1 MESKINIPIPEE
13 VAAYLSGYADLSA
26 MGSKIVSTAETSEIT
41 LSPAVTAC
49 INLERINN
57 IRYINKFFEHINQ
70 QLENESIFI
79 GCVETLSARQA
90 RKKIGKVPIL
100 GNIHFLVEF
109 IFLRASPKIFGLKKI
124 YFSITKGKKRLLSK
138 AETLG
143 RLVCCGF
150 DIVDYHSINGIL
162 YFVVK
167 KVREPKYDMNP
178 SYGLLYKMPRIG
190 KGGKMI
196 GVYKLRTMH
205 PYAEYL
211 QDYVV
216 RENGYNA
223 CGKPAADFRLTP
235 WGKFLRKYWLDE
247 LPQLLNLL
255 KGELKLVGVR
265 PVSKSYFQ
273 DIPEDLKELR
283 LTQRP
288 GCIPPYVALNVNG
301 DVSSVQQAEMHYL
314 HEKSHHPYKT
324 DTVYLMRAIFN
335 ILIKR
340 KRSA

>member
-1 MESKINIPIPEE
+1 MQREIHTQIPEE
-13 VAAYLSGYADLSA
+13 VAGYLSEFADISA
-26 MGSKIVSTAETSEIT
+26 TGSTVISTAETSEIL
-41 LSPAVTAC
+41 LSPDVDTC

-70 QLENESIFI
+70 QLKNDSIFI
-79 GCVETLSARQA
+79 GCVETLSARKA
-90 RKKIGKVPIL
+90 RKKIGRVPVL
-100 GNIHFLVEF
+100 GNIHFLIEF
-109 IFLRASPKIFGLKKI
+109 IFLRASPKIFLLKKV

-143 RLVCCGF
+143 RLVSCGF

-167 KVREPKYDMNP
+167 KVREPQYDMNP

-190 KGGKMI
+190 KGGKII
-196 GVYKLRTMH
+196 GVYKFRTMH

-216 RENGYNA
+216 RKNGYNES
-223 CGKPAADFRLTP
+223 GKPAADFRLTP

-247 LPQLLNLL
+247 LPQVLNLL

-265 PVSKSYFQ
+265 PVSTSYFK
-273 DIPEDLKELR
+273 DIPEELQELR
-283 LTQRP
+283 LNQRP
-288 GCIPPYVALNVNG
+288 GCIPPYVALNVSG

-324 DTVYLMRAIFN
+324 DTVYLVRAIFN

>member
-1 MESKINIPIPEE
+1 MESKVHISISDE
-13 VAAYLSGYADLSA
+13 VAAYLSGFIDLPA
-26 MGSKIVSTAETSEIT
+26 VRNTVLFTSEISGIT
-41 LSPAVTAC
+41 LPAAAKTC
-49 INLERINN
+49 INLEIINN
-57 IRYINKFFEHINQ
+57 IRYINKFFEHVNQ
-70 QLENESIFI
+70 QLENENIFI
-79 GCVETLSARQA
+79 GCVETLSARRA
-90 RKKIGKVPIL
+90 RKKIAHIPVL
-100 GNIHFLVEF
+100 GNINFLIEF
-109 IFLRASPKIFGLKKI
+109 IFLRAFPKIFLCKKI
-124 YFSITKGKKRLLSK
+124 YFYITKGKKRLLSK

-167 KVREPKYDMNP
+167 KVREPKYDMHP

-190 KGGKMI
+190 KGGKII
-196 GVYKLRTMH
+196 GVYKFRTMH

-211 QDYVV
+211 QDYIV

-223 CGKPAADFRLTP
+223 SGKPAADFRLTP
-235 WGKFLRKYWLDE
+235 WGKFFRKYWLDE
-247 LPQLLNLL
+247 LPQLLNVL

-283 LTQRP
+283 LNQRP
-288 GCIPPYVALNVNG
+288 GCIPPYVSLNANG
-301 DVSSVQQAEMHYL
+301 DVSSVQQAEMRYL
-314 HEKSHHPYKT
+314 CEKSHHPFKT
-324 DTVYLMRAIFN
+324 DTVYLAKAIFN
-335 ILIKR
+335 ILVKR